1 MKWSFQEAETITVR
15 TSPRKSVVRSEN
27 DFMFSINGLTTEY
40 EPMMLIFPIYI
51 VKLLFVF
58 IKTDSD
64 LTI

>member
-40 EPMMLIFPIYI
+40 ELVQLIFPIYI
-51 VKLLFVF
+51 EQFLALL
-58 IKTDSD
+58 
-64 LTI
+64 LR

>member
-40 EPMMLIFPIYI
+40 EPMELIFPIYI
-51 VKLLFVF
+51 EKFLALL
-58 IKTDSD
+58 
-64 LTI
+64 LR